1 MQRTL
6 RRWMRNRLSRAGVLC
21 LSLSVGLAI
30 ADDHSTPYNFKTIA
44 YAVDISGT
52 ISSTL
57 TITENSRLVSNVTCT
72 VSGAPCI
79 VIGAS
84 NVVLDLNGYTI
95 TGLGDPQT
103 GCSGTSIASEVGI
116 LVNKFNNVTIR
127 GLGIVQQFR
136 NFGIQLLTSSGAT
149 VTGVTSA
156 TNCTSGIIVA
166 AARIMFWR
174 ITRRFE
180 TERWARP
187 AAAYDSRAR
196 LATGSVRTG

>member
-1 MQRTL
+1 MFTK
-6 RRWMRNRLSRAGVLC
+6 RASWYVLVIGALTC
-21 LSLSVGLAI
+21 RGI
-30 ADDHSTPYNFKTIA
+30 AFA
-44 YAVDISGT
+44 ADISGT

-57 TITENSRLVSNVTCT
+57 TVTENSRLVSNVTCT

-84 NVVLDLNGYTI
+84 NVALDLNGFTI

-103 GCSGTSIASEVGI
+103 GCSGTSVASEVGI

-149 VTGVTSA
+149 VTGVTSS
-156 TNCTSGIIVA
+156 TNCTSGIIV
-166 AARIMFWR
+166 
-174 ITRRFE
+174 
-180 TERWARP
+180 
-187 AAAYDSRAR
+187 SG
-196 LATGSVRTG
+196 GSNNLLENNTSIRNGTVGAPCGGI